1 MKLRVHL
8 TAVRMTNIKKAKDLR
23 CSLVMEALPSFPT
36 MLVTLSSIPSMR
48 KDGGEEVRN
57 QGMEEKG
64 EEVKEREER
73 KGRQDYR

>member
-1 MKLRVHL
+1 
-8 TAVRMTNIKKAKDLR
+8 
-23 CSLVMEALPSFPT
+23 MEAWPSFPT
-36 MLVTLSSIPSMR
+36 MLATLSSIPSMR

-57 QGMEEKG
+57 QGMEEKE